1 MYIEPDLLSK
11 IIKSVKESAKYEKDY
26 YNTRITEWN
35 KELISVKNSLDKL
48 RSKLLEGIFTN
59 EEYAEDKY
67 KLTTRRDKVMLEI
80 VEHNKGDDCFTDKM
94 IDVLNLVANAH
105 QYFVLSNAE
114 GKRHLIKTVFSI

>member
-26 YNTRITEWN
+26 YNTRITELN
-35 KELISVKNSLDKL
+35 KELISIKNSLDKL

-59 EEYAEDKY
+59 AEYEEDKY

-80 VEHNKGDDCFTDKM
+80 AEHNNKADDCFTEK
-94 IDVLNLVANAH
+94 
-105 QYFVLSNAE
+105 
-114 GKRHLIKTVFSI
+114 